1 MNRSRSL
8 ILLIGVF
15 AALIVIS
22 LLVQIAPPAA
32 PQIST
37 TPFYQRV
44 YPDLEPESITAVS
57 VTDSQG
63 EGIVLRYDAANEHW
77 VFEATG
83 AIFST
88 EVAENVT
95 STLSILPYLQ
105 TLPAPTEA
113 ELRTYGLTQDRAL
126 LIAAVTDEGQTHA
139 VLVGLLTPASTS
151 YYVLVDQRP
160 EVYLVE
166 RAAIDYIAAVTR
178 SAYGEAR
185 ATSTP

>member
-1 MNRSRSL
+1 MIRNRSL
-8 ILLIGVF
+8 VLLIGVF
-15 AALIVIS
+15 VVLIVIS
-22 LLVQIAPPAA
+22 LMAQIVPPAT
-32 PQIST
+32 PEIST

-44 YPDLEPESITAVS
+44 YPNLEPESITAIS

-63 EGIVLRYDAANEHW
+63 EGIVLRYDASNQRW

-83 AIFST
+83 AVFAT
-88 EVAENVT
+88 DVAENIT
-95 STLSILPYLQ
+95 STLSILPYVQ
-105 TLPAPTEA
+105 TLPAPTET

-139 VLVGLLTPASTS
+139 VLVGLLTPSSTS